1 MAAAIPVKGKPGV
14 FYIPSLGQ
22 QFKAQELTED
32 SFFDSVFQA
41 AGTIALGTKLQFFDA
56 AQTKNFQHTN
66 ITTVRRIPA
75 QVEFSLTRLG
85 VQIAQAVGNSLV
97 TDADIL
103 KVGYTGALY
112 FGLSKQQI
120 AQGPLWKYPG
130 GYGMV
135 GQTNRSGTGVV
146 NNGVGSPGAVPPL
159 VVNQP
164 VSEKDD
170 LNGYVRYD
178 DATWITGYVGPV
190 TDGITVLTL
199 NLHGI
204 QKIAVSR

>member
-32 SFFDSVFQA
+32 SFFDSVTLA
-41 AGTIALGTKLQFFDA
+41 AGAITSGAKLQFFDA
-56 AQTKNFQHTN
+56 DQDKNFQHSN

-75 QVEFSLTRLG
+75 QVEFSMTRLG
-85 VQIAQAVGNSLV
+85 LIAAQAVGNTMV
-97 TDADIL
+97 DDADIIKML
-103 KVGYTGALY
+103 YTGSLY

-120 AQGPLWKYPG
+120 AQGPAWKYPG
-130 GYGMV
+130 GYGAV
-135 GQTNRSGTGVV
+135 GATTRAGTGIVT
-146 NNGVGSPGAVPPL
+146 NGVGSPGAVPPL

-170 LNGYVRYD
+170 LNGYVRFD
-178 DATWITGYVGPV
+178 GAAWIGSYVHPTLAGMN
-190 TDGITVLTL
+190 VLTL